1 MIKNTTYTSNKK
13 TISHKT
19 KQKIF
24 YYSLIMIP
32 IVQFLIFYIGVNF
45 NSIILAFKSYDIYT
59 GENAFNGFDNFS
71 QLFNDFS
78 EKIIFRY
85 AFQNS
90 FIRYFSTLVV
100 GVFGALLFSYYIF
113 KKYLFS
119 GLFQIILYLPSIIS
133 SLAFVLMYK
142 YMAESAIPYVWQEL
156 FDIKIEGLLSNVNT
170 KFGTILFYNL
180 WTCFGVNVIMYSS
193 SMANISSSIIE
204 AAQMDGV
211 NAWQEFYRIVL
222 PRVYSTVVVFV
233 VSGISALFVHQMSLM
248 DFEGAYA
255 EDSLNTVGYYLYAI
269 MTRSSTSVGL
279 YPYLA
284 AFGLFLTLITAPLSI
299 GLKYL
304 LEKVGPKDE

>member
-1 MIKNTTYTSNKK
+1 MIQNTTHTNNKK
-13 TISHKT
+13 TISYKT
-19 KQKIF
+19 KQRIF
-24 YYSLIMIP
+24 YYCLIIIP

-45 NSIILAFKSYDIYT
+45 NSIILAFKSYDVYT
-59 GENAFNGFDNFS
+59 GENTFNGFGNFS
-71 QLFNDFS
+71 QLFKDFS

-85 AFQNS
+85 AFKNS

-113 KKYLFS
+113 KKYLCS
-119 GLFQIILYLPSIIS
+119 GLFQIILFLPSIIS